1 MPTTLLV
8 DRSLIYPDH
17 IWELFETRN
26 LLVAEISRQLGPRL
40 STVITYSEVARAA
53 SLEEAMAAGPDPVYG
68 SNLQHALLVAR
79 GAARTTGSDQILLL
93 TYSLPSAHHTG
104 GTQPFFMEPPIE
116 QSLDAARREAAS
128 ATSGGL
134 RLQILTVVPSAN
146 ESRSAAIAAYFVPMA
161 EAAGGRLESIVAG
174 QEVEPVVSQLL

>member
-1 MPTTLLV
+1 M
-8 DRSLIYPDH
+8 IYPDH

-53 SLEEAMAAGPDPVYG
+53 SLEVAMAAGPDLVYG

-79 GAARTTGSDQILLL
+79 GVVRTTGSDQILLL

-128 ATSGGL
+128 ATSDGL
-134 RLQILTVVPSAN
+134 RLQIG
-146 ESRSAAIAAYFVPMA
+146 SRSSRSSVSSFDSLPPISTCPTTPGV
-161 EAAGGRLESIVAG
+161 GRLRCRPPIRRAM
-174 QEVEPVVSQLL
+174 Q